1 MACIAGKWGEPFTFL
16 QMLPRMRPAVL
27 PGCRVVVTTVI
38 RDPLTLYPSLQRH
51 QYDAMREYGRE
62 ALQQRCACNLSACDV
77 LGFVAAFPNFQGW
90 RLTSPRWLYPPLEHV
105 GHEPMRRAATRL
117 LDRLDLVGVFE
128 RLGEWLQLVCELAA
142 ISPCPPLP
150 HLNAKHSTR
159 KTEACEPPEPG
170 ALAAAVREHALAD
183 VQLHA
188 HAAASFE
195 LALERHR
202 RSASRVA
209 RRRRHAMA

>member
-1 MACIAGKWGEPFTFL
+1 
-16 QMLPRMRPAVL
+16 
-27 PGCRVVVTTVI
+27 
-38 RDPLTLYPSLQRH
+38 
-51 QYDAMREYGRE
+51 
-62 ALQQRCACNLSACDV
+62 
-77 LGFVAAFPNFQGW
+77 
-90 RLTSPRWLYPPLEHV
+90 
-105 GHEPMRRAATRL
+105 MRRAATRL

-202 RSASRVA
+202 RGASRVA